1 MILREDLCAFVAA
14 LFLICLAHR
23 AVGWCGKM
31 LCLGVV
37 HALTSWRAVMNFANA
52 CEQAFRQV
60 QQLLEHKRLD
70 SMSSEE
76 RAQMLRPQTD
86 VYRAGGGYG
95 RVASM
100 GAASSSD
107 EEEFE
112 GAE

>member
-1 MILREDLCAFVAA
+1 
-14 LFLICLAHR
+14 
-23 AVGWCGKM
+23 M
-31 LCLGVV
+31 LSRLG
-37 HALTSWRAVMNFANA
+37 ARNFGNA

-60 QQLLEHKRLD
+60 QDLLEHSRLD

-76 RAQMLRPQTD
+76 RAQMLRPQID
-86 VYRAGGGYG
+86 SYQAGGSYG

-107 EEEFE
+107 EEEFM